1 MDTTT
6 TTDLAALRSRAQSGV
21 GWFYWIA
28 GLSRVNSIVAATG
41 SQWGFMAGLGVTQ
54 LIDGM
59 AQSVGPGA
67 NAVALALD
75 VLIAGMVVGVGVA
88 ASRNAGVYL
97 AGMIAYALDAAIF
110 AVAADWIGLGFH
122 GLVLYFLWNGW
133 SAQRELETRN
143 PEVLTAHEQPEET
156 KKAA

>member
-6 TTDLAALRSRAQSGV
+6 TTDLATLRSRAQSGV

-28 GLSRVNSIVAATG
+28 GLSLVNSIVAATG

-59 AQSVGPGA
+59 AQSVGSGA
-67 NAVALALD
+67 KPVALALD
-75 VLIAGMVVGVGVA
+75 VLVAGMVVGVGVA

-97 AGMIAYALDAAIF
+97 AGMIAYALDAALF
-110 AVAADWIGLGFH
+110 AVAGDWIGLGFH

-133 SAQRELETRN
+133 SAQRELAKRN
-143 PEVLTAHEQPEET
+143 PEAQGTPEAEEAR
-156 KKAA
+156 KAA